1 MAQHRQTQANEGIR
15 MIYGSDLGVVAAVA
29 ALAVLLLLGP
39 LVRALGRGAGGLA
52 RVAAAGARLLAER
65 TTRRAALGLLG
76 SGAVL
81 AGAAPAAAAP
91 VAAASG
97 VPDAAPAPA
106 AASAAEAPPTAPGP
120 RAPQPEARA
129 AQRTPA
135 TYVVAAGDCLWDIA
149 RRHLPAGASDTQVAA
164 AWPRWWAANRAAIG
178 ADPDLIHPGTRLVV
192 PPRFRSTGTSTT
204 AATAA
209 SSLDPDRR

>member
-1 MAQHRQTQANEGIR
+1 
-15 MIYGSDLGVVAAVA
+15 MIYGSELGVVAAVA

-39 LVRALGRGAGGLA
+39 LVRALGRVARGLA
-52 RVAAAGARLLAER
+52 RVATAGARLLAER
-65 TTRRAALGLLG
+65 ATRRAALGLLG

-91 VAAASG
+91 VAAASA
-97 VPDAAPAPA
+97 VPDAG

-120 RAPQPEARA
+120 RAPQPENRAVARI
-129 AQRTPA
+129 PA
-135 TYVVAAGDCLWDIA
+135 TYVVVVGDCLWDIA
-149 RRHLPAGASDTQVAA
+149 RRHLPAGARDAQVAD
-164 AWPRWWAANRAAIG
+164 AWPRWWAANRAVIG